1 MSSENNKVK
10 MRHLNQTYLTKTK
23 KTNEKCNFVY
33 NYFVLDN
40 SIKIPAVGH

>member
-1 MSSENNKVK
+1 MSSENNVVK

-23 KTNEKCNFVY
+23 KPTKNVTVY